1 MYTKIHYQPPKG
13 GAFAPPLPPLN
24 LPLSVFEPMPSLT
37 LKSVL
42 FGFLTS
48 VSANYLP
55 TNQQFMWDLW
65 LKVVPEMLTQGT
77 WVWMLFVHMSKPQV
91 CKKKQLVSVQCGG
104 SGITG
109 HDQSLFFYGTQE
121 KLLECLKK
129 FKRQHNNF
137 LDSTIVHSTFTA
149 CQNLDSNLIWSFFS
163 CWLVLYTFWL
173 HVVFIV

>member
-48 VSANYLP
+48 VSANYLQ

-91 CKKKQLVSVQCGG
+91 CKKKQLVSVYIWESSMKKHMIVSKRRSFLLQNAEVPEGFH
-104 SGITG
+104 SATIFWTP
-109 HDQSLFFYGTQE
+109 
-121 KLLECLKK
+121 KLYV
-129 FKRQHNNF
+129 Q
-137 LDSTIVHSTFTA
+137 LDSF
-149 CQNLDSNLIWSFFS
+149 C
-163 CWLVLYTFWL
+163 
-173 HVVFIV
+173 